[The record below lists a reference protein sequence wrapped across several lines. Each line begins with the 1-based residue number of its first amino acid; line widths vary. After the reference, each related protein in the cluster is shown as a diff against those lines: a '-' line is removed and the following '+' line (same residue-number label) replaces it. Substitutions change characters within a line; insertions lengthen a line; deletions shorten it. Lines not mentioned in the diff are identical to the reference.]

1 MRELFHH
8 FINALSADEI
18 AHLKEVGTAATAQE
32 GTVFSTAPDAS
43 ALRRS
48 TIGWVTDEDVKS
60 LLWSFVSRAN
70 EASFDV
76 DVTPQADVQFT
87 SYFASEHGH
96 YDWHHD
102 IYRNEQGP
110 LDRKL
115 SVTIPLSDP
124 ASYEGGIFEF
134 DEVKTTADFAALG
147 SVLVFPSYLRHRV
160 SPVTKGVRHSLVAW
174 FSGPRWR

>member
-18 AHLKEVGTAATAQE
+18 AHLKEVGAAATAQE

-102 IYRNEQGP
+102 IYWNEQGP

-124 ASYEGGIFEF
+124 ASYEGGAFEF
-134 DEVKTTADFAALG
+134 EEVKTTADFAALG